1 MNMKNILTLIALGTL
16 SVSQATAERECFD
29 FGWKFK
35 YMGTSLPPD
44 PAGPASAPASQ
55 AGHAP
60 ALAVDGDKS
69 TRWTAPDDKPGH
81 SISVNLGAYKK
92 VSSIVVHWEK
102 ANSFDVTVDVTS
114 KKGKLTRKLHVD
126 NADRTEIPLK
136 NMSIRTLKLTV
147 TKGVSESCWASIREI
162 EFLNSAGKPIDLSK
176 IQAVQKNGCLS
187 PGFDDSSFKKVQ
199 LPHDWAIESRFL
211 VDKPN
216 ETGKLPWDGWG
227 CYRKDFRVPE
237 EFDEKKERYYLD
249 FDGVM
254 SSPKVYVNGRFAGE
268 WAYGYN
274 SFRVDITPY
283 LKAGAENVIAVQ
295 VSNLPLSTRW
305 YPGAG
310 IYRHV
315 WLEKTG
321 PVHLAHWPVYVTT
334 PEIEED
340 KATVEVATRVCNTG
354 ATKQEVTLS
363 QSVGKAATKPLK
375 VVLEPGEEKEVTQRL
390 SLKKPKLWS
399 CEKPYLYHLK
409 TTLKAEDSEID
420 SHKTTFGVR
429 TVEWRADGFYLNNER
444 VQIKGVCEH
453 HDLGALGAAF
463 HTRAY
468 ERKIEILKNMGC
480 NSIRMTH
487 NPPAPE
493 VLDLC
498 DKHGILVI
506 DELFDIWEAKKYDKI
521 NGYHIYWPRWWR
533 KDVRNFM
540 LRDRNH
546 PCIIAWSG
554 GNEVPEL
561 RTARGREVSSM
572 LRDEIRQYDTTRPYT
587 VGSNDPAAVTNGFA
601 DTVDIYGFNYK
612 PDMYGTFRDKH
623 PWKPVYGSETN
634 SCVASRD
641 TYFFPLG
648 WKVGMGA
655 RPFHVSAYGLF
666 SAAWGTSPDIEMHAM
681 KTNPH
686 VAGEYV
692 WTGFDYLG
700 EPTPY
705 NQDASNI
712 GNFQGVSE
720 AEKKAAMEELK
731 KMGNKAPSRSSYFGI
746 IDLAGFPK
754 DTYYLY
760 RSHWRPEEKTC
771 HILPHWNWKGREGEV
786 TPVMVFTSGDE
797 AELFLNGKSQGVRRR
812 GEGDTYQQKLTVC
825 KNAYRFVWEDVK
837 YAPGTLKVVVKKNGK
852 PWAEAQRV
860 TTGASASVKA
870 EVDRPMI
877 AGDGCDLAYIS
888 LALVDKKGNVVPTD
902 SRKVRF
908 SITGPAKLV
917 GFCNGDPTDH
927 TCMQDKRQRFFNGR
941 MIAIVRGNRGS
952 SGKAVVTVKPDNL
965 PELTVQVQVVAAGGK
980 D

>member
-1 MNMKNILTLIALGTL
+1 MKGKYILAVIALCMQSASLAG
-16 SVSQATAERECFD
+16 VSENFD

-35 YMGTSLPPD
+35 YMGENVPEDS
-44 PAGPASAPASQ
+44 AGPCKASASE
-55 AGHAP
+55 AGNGP
-60 ALAVDGDKS
+60 ALAVDGDS
-69 TRWTAPDDKPGH
+69 ATRWAAPNGKPGH
-81 SISVNLGAYKK
+81 SIEVNLGGAKK
-92 VSSIVVHWEK
+92 LSSIVVHWEK
-102 ANSFDVTVDVTS
+102 ANSFEVQVELGTKQRKVSRKIKLNNTDTTV
-114 KKGKLTRKLHVD
+114 
-126 NADRTEIPLK
+126 IPLK
-136 NMSIRTLKLTV
+136 NTSVRSLKLTV
-147 TKGVSESCWASIREI
+147 TKGTSESCWASIREI
-162 EFLNSAGKPIDLSK
+162 EFLDSKNKPLDLSQLK
-176 IQAVQKNGCLS
+176 PVQKSGCL
-187 PGFDDSSFKKVQ
+187 GADFDDASFKKVQ
-199 LPHDWAIESRFL
+199 LPHDWAIESPFL

-227 CYRKDFRVPE
+227 CYRKKFPVPADF
-237 EFDEKKERYYLD
+237 DKKKDRYYLD

-254 SSPKVYVNGRFAGE
+254 SCPKVYVNGRFAGE

-274 SFRVDITPY
+274 SFRVDITPH
-283 LKAGAENVIAVQ
+283 LQAGTDNVIAVQ

-315 WLEKTG
+315 RLEKTG

-334 PEIEED
+334 PDISPQE
-340 KATVEVATRVCNTG
+340 ATVEIATRVSNTSSSQ
-354 ATKQEVTLS
+354 TEVTVH
-363 QSVGKAATKPLK
+363 QSVGKVKAKPVTVTLA
-375 VVLEPGEEKEVTQRL
+375 PGEEKEVSQSI
-390 SLKKPKLWS
+390 SLTKPKLWS
-399 CEKPYLYHLK
+399 CESPHLYRLK
-409 TTLKAEDSEID
+409 TELKAGETALDCHETS
-420 SHKTTFGVR
+420 FGVR
-429 TVEWRADGFYLNNER
+429 TIAWSDSGFYLNGER

-468 ERKIEILKNMGC
+468 ERKIEILKEMGC

-498 DKHGILVI
+498 DRHGILVI
-506 DELFDIWEAKKYDKI
+506 DELFDIWEAKKYDKV
-521 NGYHIYWPRWWR
+521 NGYHRFWSRWWR

-561 RTARGREVSSM
+561 NTARGREVSNA
-572 LRDEIRQYDTTRPYT
+572 LRAEIQQYDTTRPYT
-587 VGSNDPAAVTNGFA
+587 VGSNAPSSMNNGFA
-601 DTVDIYGFNYK
+601 DTVDVFGFNYK
-612 PDMYGTFRDKH
+612 PDLYDDFRSRY
-623 PWKPVYGSETN
+623 PMKPLYASETN
-634 SCVASRD
+634 SCVATRG

-648 WKVGMGA
+648 WGVKDGA
-655 RPFHVSAYGLF
+655 RPFQVSAYGL
-666 SAAWGTSPDIEMHAM
+666 SAAAWGTSPDIEMHAQE
-681 KTNPH
+681 TNPY

-705 NQDASNI
+705 NQDASNV
-712 GNFQGVSE
+712 GNFHGATE

-731 KMGNKAPSRSSYFGI
+731 RMGNKAPSRSSYFGI

-760 RSHWRPEEKTC
+760 RSHWAPEKKTC
-771 HILPHWNWKGREGEV
+771 HILPHWNWPGREGEI
-786 TPVMVFTSGDE
+786 TPVMVFSSGDE
-797 AELFLNGKSQGVRRR
+797 AELFLNGQSMGVRKR
-812 GEGDTYQQKLTVC
+812 GEGETYQQKLTVC
-825 KNAYRFVWEDVK
+825 KNAYRFVWENVK

-852 PWAEAQRV
+852 PWATAQRV
-860 TTGASASVKA
+860 TTGAAAEVKY
-870 EVDRPMI
+870 EVDRPTI

-888 LALVDKKGNVVPTD
+888 LSLVDKKGNVVPTD

-908 SITGPAKLV
+908 SISGPARLV

-927 TCMQDKRQRFFNGR
+927 TCMQDRKQRFFNGLI
-941 MIAIVRGNRGS
+941 IAIVRGIR
-952 SGKAVVTVKPDNL
+952 GKAGTAEVTVKADRL
-965 PELTVQVQVVAAGGK
+965 PEVTIPVKVASGSPEN
-980 D
+980 